1 MATTKRVRRNIK
13 EDHLVTW
20 AVRFSQWSQAHF
32 NQVIIGVVALVAV
45 IAFVVYTTNSRQS
58 THDQAERQLSSAL
71 NLFQTGD
78 YEAARTSFQQIH
90 ERFGGRASTAAVF
103 FQAESE
109 FRQGKYAEAAD
120 SYDSYLSNSDDAP
133 EFGQSAI
140 FGKALALEGL
150 ENYRDAAETLLGL
163 LETLAESDPRYI
175 DAAFRIGELFA
186 KAGDSERAVVHF
198 RLVVDKAQGP
208 IQAQARAN
216 VSLYG
221 G

>member
-45 IAFVVYTTNSRQS
+45 IAFVVYTANSRQN
-58 THDQAERQLSSAL
+58 THHQAERQLSSAL

-78 YEAARTSFQQIH
+78 YEAARTSFQQIQD
-90 ERFGGRASTAAVF
+90 RFGGRQGAAAQY

-109 FRQGKYAEAAD
+109 FRQGNYAEAEQ
-120 SYDSYLSNSDDAP
+120 SYDLYIARASDAP
-133 EFGQSAI
+133 EFRDSAV
-140 FGKALALEGL
+140 FGKALALEGQDRFK
-150 ENYRDAAETLLGL
+150 EAAETLSGL
-163 LETLAESDPRYI
+163 LEALNDTDPRYM
-175 DAAFRIGELFA
+175 DAAFRSGELFA
-186 KAGDSERAVVHF
+186 KAGDSERAVAHF
-198 RLVVDKAQGP
+198 QLVVDRAQGP
-208 IQAQARAN
+208 LQAQARAN
-216 VSLYG
+216 MSLLG